1 MQKSLRF
8 IVCFA
13 ALLLASF
20 AMQAQAPQKF
30 SYQAVVRNA
39 SNALVRNTPVGV
51 RISIF
56 QYTAGGT
63 LKFQET
69 HTPTTNDNG
78 LFTIEIG
85 NGTLVSGAISTI
97 DWGDGPYFLRS
108 EVDPLGGTSYTLTAD
123 QQLLA
128 VPYALHCD
136 EYQDLAD
143 IVTKGNHAG
152 MKQLKDVKDP
162 TEAQDAV
169 TKHYLDSVVAIVSA
183 LSAARIKDT
192 AANACISFTWTRN
205 GRTYNSSGIY
215 LDTIEDACGAGCD
228 TVVALRLTIV
238 DGPAV
243 TLGEIGSSLGTTTC
257 AGLPATLSANV
268 TASNGSL
275 TYLWTRSA
283 GATLL
288 TDNAMAVTTNNLT
301 SGANTYTVRVTA
313 AVAGCGSTY
322 AEESITI
329 TAAAASAVTLND
341 IVSSN
346 GATICI
352 GSNTDLSVSADSY
365 TGTVTYAWTATPSG
379 TAGMS
384 ATTGNSITAE
394 PTAAASHT
402 YTVVAT
408 SHTDG
413 CVDATDTKT
422 ITIGVDNEP
431 ALTSVSISSEGDET
445 EFCEGE
451 SNTLTANNTG
461 LVGTASYQWKKNGV
475 DIPSATN
482 STYAATEAGS
492 YTVTVTASNGV
503 CSPVALT
510 SAAKVMTINPAA
522 LTLNNISYSGA
533 ASGSDA
539 SVSVAPNSGTL
550 TLAAEIDSRT
560 PASGGSITYAWSK
573 VSAGANELGTS
584 STLDVATDV
593 TFSDRVYYLRTTYT
607 TDNGCVVTAD
617 KTITV
622 SVETPCP
629 SLTTPTISG
638 DGTICEGTPETLTVS
653 NSGDFP
659 SGTTYSWSN
668 GGSGTSTSVSAGGSY
683 TVTANYTEGGCDVHQ
698 TSSGKSMTLVPAPT
712 WTLTTNAANESN
724 VSVGS
729 TVRFTTS
736 SNTIY
741 TKGNINWQKS
751 SGTPTL
757 SGASYDAYRDAT
769 FTSPGTYTVTASYSF
784 NSVSGCNFGTKS
796 ASKTIT
802 VPAPANCPTSVSGTI
817 TYTRTGTKAFTITMN
832 PTYEGTAP
840 TSYTY
845 DWKMSTVSSTPCGNY
860 YSTSYMSNL
869 SSQSCNWSGGSGSG
883 FNRYFQCTVTA
894 VKAGCGNVSGTVCSG
909 AVYIY

>member
-13 ALLLASF
+13 ALLLSSF

-39 SNALVRNTPVGV
+39 SNALVRNSAVGV

-85 NGTLVSGAISTI
+85 NGTLVSGAINTI

-268 TASNGSL
+268 TSSTGSL

-288 TDNAMAVTTNNLT
+288 TDNAMAVTTNNLA
-301 SGANTYTVRVTA
+301 SGANSYTVRVTA

-352 GSNTDLSVSADSY
+352 GSNTGLSVSADSY
-365 TGTVTYAWTATPSG
+365 TGTVTYEWTATPSG

-384 ATTGNSITAE
+384 ATTGNTITAE

-451 SNTLTANNTG
+451 SNTLTANTTG

-482 STYAATEAGS
+482 STYTATEAGS
-492 YTVTVTASNGV
+492 YTVVVTASNGT
-503 CSPVALT
+503 CANVART
-510 SAAKVMTINPAA
+510 SAAKVMTVNAAA

-622 SVETPCP
+622 SVENPCAAV
-629 SLTTPTISG
+629 TTPVIEGDNEVCGTATVDLGVTSGSYNAEYTYTWSNLSTGRYIS
-638 DGTICEGTPETLTVS
+638 PTVS
-653 NSGDFP
+653 
-659 SGTTYSWSN
+659 TT
-668 GGSGTSTSVSAGGSY
+668 
-683 TVTANYTEGGCDVHQ
+683 
-698 TSSGKSMTLVPAPT
+698 
-712 WTLTTNAANESN
+712 
-724 VSVGS
+724 
-729 TVRFTTS
+729 
-736 SNTIY
+736 TI
-741 TKGNINWQKS
+741 
-751 SGTPTL
+751 
-757 SGASYDAYRDAT
+757 
-769 FTSPGTYTVTASYSF
+769 YTVTASNDCGNSATSSGFTVTKKTPFGTPSF
-784 NSVSGCNFGTKS
+784 INTSSTANSITVQGSMAAHSTMYGTYYFSLYNGASFVESKTSSGTSSDVSGSVTFTGLSTGNTYTVRMYFNKTGTSYCQS
-796 ASKTIT
+796 AETSTNIT
-802 VPAPANCPTSVSGTI
+802 TSAPANCPTSISGGTISQYSNDGTRKRKFQVTGLSVDKGSPTYNYNWTHTYSSGTNCSSAFSALSDGTGSI
-817 TYTRTGTKAFTITMN
+817 SNTIQVYSNGTYAVKVTITAV
-832 PTYEGTAP
+832 TDGCA
-840 TSYTY
+840 
-845 DWKMSTVSSTPCGNY
+845 DVS
-860 YSTSYMSNL
+860 
-869 SSQSCNWSGGSGSG
+869 
-883 FNRYFQCTVTA
+883 
-894 VKAGCGNVSGTVCSG
+894 KTVCNTFTFN
-909 AVYIY
+909 